1 MSEDA
6 DPRMATMEGWPVPS
20 LLAALW
26 EGQFAA
32 VAATGPALPALAD
45 AVAAALPRLQ
55 SGGRLAYAG
64 AGTSGRIA
72 AQDGAELAPTFGW
85 DRTVLLLAGGPDA
98 LRHAAEGAEDRADLG
113 AADGARLGPADVLIA
128 LAASG
133 RTPYTVA
140 CVTAARAAGALTIG
154 IAHSPGTP
162 LLDAAE
168 HPVLLLTGAEPIA
181 GSTRMKAGTAQKVA
195 LNLISTALMAG
206 LGRTYRGRM
215 VNMAQT
221 NTKLRARAATMVSEL
236 AGVGPDAAAAALT
249 EAGGAIKL
257 AILLARGWTGPA
269 ALSALLDHH
278 GRLGDVLD
286 GNAAAGSA

>member
-1 MSEDA
+1 
-6 DPRMATMEGWPVPS
+6 MATMEGWPVPS

-26 EGQFAA
+26 EGQLAA
-32 VAATGPALPALAD
+32 VAATGPALPALAA

-168 HPVLLLTGAEPIA
+168 HPVLLMTGAEPIA

-215 VNMAQT
+215 VDMAQT

-269 ALSALLDHH
+269 ALSALSDHQ